1 MRWTTEPHSIE
12 FNYMGRKFLVGAF
25 LVIFLLPLFVGAQ
38 LFQNPPGG
46 GSQYVPVKG
55 GSPLLNPLK
64 YETIPEFLAA
74 VLKVIAEIALPILV
88 LFLVYVGFLFV
99 TAQGNPED
107 LNRAK
112 RYFLWAII
120 GALII
125 LGASVLSAV
134 IQDTVQ
140 RIERGSLDSI
150 HFV

>member
-1 MRWTTEPHSIE
+1 MK
-12 FNYMGRKFLVGAF
+12 RKFLVGS
-25 LVIFLLPLFVGAQ
+25 FLLVFVLPSFVLAQ
-38 LFQNPPGG
+38 GQNPPTGSG
-46 GSQYVPVKG
+46 SNPSQYQPVTG
-55 GSPLLNPLK
+55 GTPLKNPLK
-64 YETIPEFLAA
+64 YDTIPEFLAA

-88 LFLVYVGFLFV
+88 LFLVYIGFLFV

-134 IQDTVQ
+134 IQDTVKKIQ
-140 RIERGSLDSI
+140 GSSDII

>member
-1 MRWTTEPHSIE
+1 MK
-12 FNYMGRKFLVGAF
+12 RKFLAGAF
-25 LVIFLLPLFVGAQ
+25 LIVFILPLFAGAA
-38 LFQNPPGG
+38 LLPANPPGG
-46 GSQYVPVKG
+46 QSQYQPVTG
-55 GSPLLNPLK
+55 GTPLENPLK